1 MSSPASLAPPQPR
14 RDLDRSLIH
23 GLAWTG
29 AVRWGA
35 QILSWASTLVVA
47 RLLAPS
53 DYGVVGMATIYTGF
67 LALVNEFGLGLAIVQ
82 GRNLDTDQI
91 ARLGGFAVLVG
102 ATFVTLSAALA
113 GPVAAFFGEPAV
125 RWIVVISSLAFL
137 LTATQLVPRALLRRD
152 LDFRRLAWA
161 DGAEA
166 VVTTVSTLGFAVL
179 GLRYWALVL
188 GSLAG
193 RATSTIV
200 ACASRPHRV
209 AWPNRFA
216 TIAPTVTF
224 GWHVVVASVAWY
236 VYDNA
241 DFTVVG
247 RVLGKAALGTY
258 TVGWTIASIPVDR
271 VTALVGS
278 VTPAVFSAV
287 QDDRPALQR
296 YLRNLTEGLALITF
310 PAAVGLAVVADEF
323 VVVALG
329 ERWGAAVLPLRL
341 LALSAALR
349 SVSALLPQVIVS
361 TGRAKRNMQ
370 LTLVASAI
378 LPCLFYLG
386 THWGTAGVAAAWAL
400 GHPVFVMPLFLVS
413 ALRLTGLS
421 AWQYLRSL
429 WPAFG
434 ATAVMTAV
442 VLSLRWVT
450 PGAWPVGARLSAH
463 VLGGVLAYAA
473 ILYLA
478 HRSRVQALWAQF
490 RALRT

>member
-200 ACASRPHRV
+200 ACASRPHPV
-209 AWPNRFA
+209 ALP
-216 TIAPTVTF
+216 
-224 GWHVVVASVAWY
+224 
-236 VYDNA
+236 
-241 DFTVVG
+241 
-247 RVLGKAALGTY
+247 K
-258 TVGWTIASIPVDR
+258 
-271 VTALVGS
+271 
-278 VTPAVFSAV
+278 
-287 QDDRPALQR
+287 
-296 YLRNLTEGLALITF
+296 GLALITF

-386 THWGTAGVAAAWAL
+386 
-400 GHPVFVMPLFLVS
+400 
-413 ALRLTGLS
+413 
-421 AWQYLRSL
+421 
-429 WPAFG
+429 
-434 ATAVMTAV
+434 
-442 VLSLRWVT
+442 
-450 PGAWPVGARLSAH
+450 
-463 VLGGVLAYAA
+463 
-473 ILYLA
+473 
-478 HRSRVQALWAQF
+478 
-490 RALRT
+490 